1 MPLERI
7 SKGFKDISMTFQS
20 NPLNRDLIGIKNET
34 AIARSVKNLVLS
46 SQGEK
51 FFNSS
56 FGTRVSK
63 LLFENIDE
71 MTASIIKDEITFVLN
86 TYEPRIEVMNVTVKP
101 NYDENEFATTIQ
113 YKIVGIDVLPQQLSF
128 ALQPAR

>member
-71 MTASIIKDEITFVLN
+71 MTASIIKDEISYVLN
-86 TYEPRIEVMNVTVKP
+86 TYEPRIEIMNITVKP

>member
-71 MTASIIKDEITFVLN
+71 MTASIIKDEITYVLN
-86 TYEPRIEVMNVTVKP
+86 TYEPRIEVMDVTVKP